1 MWKKIRYV
9 TYFLLL
15 ILIFSVTYK
24 FREYYYVP
32 FIQSGINKLVN
43 DKLKFRNFSLSFPL
57 DVTLYNIEYDN
68 TIFVDTAT
76 LRFEPLILVKNIK
89 TPLKSLVA
97 VNVDKLAFVK
107 DTPAQKNLID
117 NNANTNKANIISK
130 FINRLFRRIVLTKIF
145 VNKANILYFDKLLK
159 AVDTEMSLEDK
170 LTVSSNVTFK
180 QHDITLYG
188 NVELK
193 DNLLISDFQI
203 LTEGFIRS
211 EFDVNG
217 QFNIEDKSVNHVINI
232 NNLFVS
238 QLKFGKNKIQF
249 TKKDNNITVNCEG
262 ENGKLFFETKDPSFS
277 AWKSNGNMML
287 TDINDLF
294 KSKLKY
300 TAIKDKSL
308 DISAQLEDIYF
319 LKNNFGKLDV
329 KSVDD
334 NEHFKLDC
342 SHNSDNK
349 FVFTLYPE
357 GKYLIKAYNK
367 ENKIGKAVGNYKTGE
382 ISIDMK
388 DIPLNKLIFL
398 SSLSSD
404 VKGKIS
410 LYGNINSSSGTI
422 KLHAKNLSSKQ
433 LKKFDVIGE
442 LNKKDS
448 KWFCDIATK
457 DKKLE
462 VKSFF
467 ENKKNNNVEFFF
479 SGLNSNNIFKIL
491 GWKDPRVSGSASG
504 YIKYDTAGSAT
515 KADIKL
521 KNGTFFNNNF
531 KTWNICSDISEKRV
545 NISTFSFNGNDSN
558 INLTTQLDFNK
569 YSPQS
574 FINCDVK
581 NFKIG
586 GVTLNSQI
594 NFSGT
599 ISDKTDE
606 ISGILNAKE
615 LKLNK
620 FDLSHTSKIFLS
632 TKQLKIQDIDDNNNL
647 SGDFFYNFKTKKVS
661 ANIKAVQSKLSKYYS
676 KVKGRLD
683 LNFSM
688 NGPIKKP
695 KIKADFSISN
705 GLHNNMYFDVNSKI
719 ITRNNNT
726 YLEKFKILLDK
737 NNSSLLEASGK
748 LGLQKNDIKI
758 KIKNFS
764 HRNINRF
771 VGFITPFKGTF
782 YGDGTVTGS
791 LNDLSCLLNIY
802 SDEIFVKSIKFNK
815 LNSKIELKKDSMGIK
830 DSTVKLKDSEIKI
843 ISGNF
848 NIKTGKYSSIFKLV
862 NTHLGPF
869 DTFGTVDLKGKMIKK
884 LNGSI
889 YTGDILLKNLWLNR
903 QRVKNLPLNYV
914 ISNRKFNF
922 ETDKKE
928 DLKVKGSINFNKY
941 PNILLENINVS
952 ENNQE
957 FGINGSVSSKD
968 IDLKIN
974 TKSVDAG
981 IITDIFN
988 LPFDMEGPID
998 IDLTAKGTVLK
1009 PLMDLKAT
1017 SKKGNIFN
1025 ISYTSLN
1032 INAVSKNNIIDIKE
1046 FHIDK
1051 KGEYK
1056 TSITGTCPFWLDP
1069 KLRKKMQDEKI
1080 NIKYEFT
1087 DDKCGLFKE
1096 YTQEQIVAKS
1106 GKINLKGSLTGTLR
1120 NMLSTGELTANIS
1133 NITTNSYIN
1142 KIKNLVVDFEWKNN
1156 LLEIK
1161 KFTAKIGSGIV
1172 DVFGNIRL
1180 NGLTPYSYDLSIS
1193 TPKKGIPIVIQ
1204 ELPIPTSGI
1213 LNMEKSQTFTNFS
1226 KAVPTFD
1233 FKLYGNMDDLKLV
1246 GWAKLENAK
1255 FCFPPPVKISKNS
1268 DFTIKDIFPNIFI
1281 NIDLLS
1287 GVSTN
1292 YENGNVNM
1300 YLDGKLNLKGPV
1312 DDIVANGI
1320 LESSEGRVSYIGND
1334 FDIINSKVEIINNE
1348 IFITGEGESDV
1359 YTAGDSDAETIKV
1372 FIDRSS
1378 IDDLKIRFA
1387 SKNDP
1392 TMDSKTALSRLTKT
1406 DPSKA
1411 TALDT
1416 STDFLVKQQA
1426 IRLLGS
1432 SVAMPLANTVLK
1444 KTGIVDNV
1452 RLGYV
1457 NQDNLEIKDDEE
1469 PTLAE
1474 LLYGMKY
1481 SVEKNIN
1488 RLLQVGY
1495 SVTFDQVEREIDLK
1509 HALEMSFKVSKDLF
1523 LKGSYGLKSDNPLYE
1538 PEKKVMLEQR
1548 LRFGGGKKK

>member
-32 FIQSGINKLVN
+32 FIQSGINKIVN

-57 DVTLYNIEYDN
+57 NITLYNIEYDKK
-68 TIFVDTAT
+68 IFINTAT
-76 LRFEPLILVKNIK
+76 LRFEPLILIKNIK
-89 TPLKSLVA
+89 NPLKSLVA
-97 VNVDKLAFVK
+97 VTVDNLAFIK
-107 DTPAQKNLID
+107 DDTTQKDLTEKKIGNKTNLI
-117 NNANTNKANIISK
+117 NK
-130 FINRLFRRIVLTKIF
+130 FLNRLFRKILLTKIY
-145 VNKANILYFDKLLK
+145 VTKANIVYSDKLLK
-159 AVDTEMSLEDK
+159 AVDTEMTLEDRV
-170 LTVSSNVTFK
+170 TISSNMSFK
-180 QHDITLYG
+180 QHDITIYG
-188 NVELK
+188 NLEIK
-193 DNLLISDFQI
+193 DDILLSDFQI
-203 LTEGFIRS
+203 IMEGFIKT
-211 EFDVNG
+211 EFDING
-217 QFNIEDKSVNHVINI
+217 KFNMIDKSVDHVISI

-238 QLKFGKNKIQF
+238 QLKFGKNKINF
-249 TKKDNNITVNCEG
+249 KKRDDNITVNCDG
-262 ENGKLFFETKDPSFS
+262 ENGKLFFETKDSSFDT
-277 AWKSNGNMML
+277 WKSSGNMVL

-294 KSKLKY
+294 KTKLKY
-300 TAIKDKSL
+300 NAVKDKSL
-308 DISAQLEDIYF
+308 DVVAQLEDIIF
-319 LKNNFGKLDV
+319 LKNNFGNLDI
-329 KSVDD
+329 KSVD
-334 NEHFKLDC
+334 NSEQFKLNC
-342 SHNSDNK
+342 CHNKDNK
-349 FVFTLYPE
+349 FIFTLYPE
-357 GKYLIKAYNK
+357 GNYLINAYNK

-382 ISIDMK
+382 VSIDMK
-388 DIPLNKLIFL
+388 DVPLHRLIFL
-398 SSLSSD
+398 SSLSGD

-422 KLHAKNLSSKQ
+422 KLNAKNLTSKQ

-442 LNKKDS
+442 LSKKDS

-491 GWKDPRVSGSASG
+491 GWKNPQVSGSATG
-504 YIKYDTAGSAT
+504 YIKYDTADSAT
-515 KADIKL
+515 NVDIKL
-521 KNGTFFNNNF
+521 KNGTFYNNNF
-531 KTWNICSDISEKRV
+531 KTWYICSDISEKKV
-545 NISTFSFNGNDSN
+545 NISTFSFNGNDSS
-558 INLTTQLDFNK
+558 INLTTLLDFNK
-569 YSPQS
+569 KNSPQS
-574 FINCDVK
+574 FIRCDIK
-581 NFKIG
+581 NFKVD
-586 GVTLNSQI
+586 GVTVNSTLNFLGS
-594 NFSGT
+594 

-606 ISGILNAKE
+606 ISGILSAKE
-615 LKLNK
+615 LKLND
-620 FDLSHTSKIFLS
+620 FDFSHNSKIFLS
-632 TKQLKIQDIDDNNNL
+632 TKQLRIQDIDDNNGL
-647 SGDFFYNFKTKKVS
+647 SGNFLYNFKTKKIS
-661 ANIKAVQSKLSKYYS
+661 SNIKAVQSKLSKYYP
-676 KVKGRLD
+676 KIKGRLD
-683 LNFSM
+683 LNFSI

-695 KIKADFSISN
+695 KIKSDLSIST
-705 GLHNNMYFDVNSKI
+705 GLYNNMYFDVSSKI
-719 ITRNNNT
+719 TTRNNNT
-726 YLEKFKILLDK
+726 YLEKFKVLLDK
-737 NNSSLLEASGK
+737 NNSSILEASGK
-748 LGLQKNDIKI
+748 LGLYSNDIKI

-771 VGFITPFKGTF
+771 VGFIAPFKGTF
-782 YGDGTVTGS
+782 YGDGNVTGR
-791 LNDLSCLLNIY
+791 LNNLNCLLNIY

-815 LNSKIELKKDSMGIK
+815 LNSKIELKKDNIGIK

-848 NIKTGKYSSIFKLV
+848 NTKTGKYSSVFKLV

-869 DTFGTVDLKGKMIKK
+869 DTFGSINLKGKMIKK

-889 YTGDILLKNLWLNR
+889 YTGDILLTNLWLNR
-903 QRVKNLPLNYV
+903 QRVQTLPLNYV

-928 DLKVKGSINFNKY
+928 DLKVKGCINFNKY
-941 PNILLENINVS
+941 PNIFLEKINIS
-952 ENNQE
+952 KDNQQ
-957 FGINGSVSSKD
+957 FDANGSVSSKD
-968 IDLKIN
+968 IDLTIN
-974 TKSVDAG
+974 TKSVNAN

-998 IDLTAKGTVLK
+998 VNLTAKGTILK
-1009 PLMDLKAT
+1009 PLIDLTAT

-1025 ISYTSLN
+1025 VSYTSLK
-1032 INAVSKNNIIDIKE
+1032 INAISKNNIIDIKE
-1046 FHIDK
+1046 FNIDK
-1051 KGEYK
+1051 KGEFK
-1056 TSITGTCPFWLDP
+1056 ASITGTCPFWLDP
-1069 KLRKKMQDEKI
+1069 KLRKKMLDEKLNI
-1080 NIKYEFT
+1080 NYELI
-1087 DDKCGLFKE
+1087 DDKCGIFKE
-1096 YTQEQIVAKS
+1096 YTQEQVIAKS
-1106 GKINLKGSLTGTLR
+1106 GKINLKGRLTGTLK

-1133 NITTNSYIN
+1133 NITTNSYIH
-1142 KIKNLVVDFEWKNN
+1142 KIKNLVLDFEWKNN

-1172 DVFGNIRL
+1172 DVFGNIKL
-1180 NGLTPYSYDLSIS
+1180 NGLTPSSYDLSIT
-1193 TPKKGIPIVIQ
+1193 TPKKGVPIVIQ

-1213 LNMEKSQTFTNFS
+1213 LNMEKTQTFTNFS

-1233 FKLYGNMDDLKLV
+1233 FKLYGNMENLKLV

-1255 FCFPPPVKISKNS
+1255 FCFPPPVKINKNS
-1268 DFTIKDIFPNIFI
+1268 DFSISDIFPNLFI

-1287 GVSTN
+1287 GASTN
-1292 YENGNVNM
+1292 YENGNINM
-1300 YLDGKLNLKGPV
+1300 YLDGKLNLKGTI

-1372 FIDRSS
+1372 FVDRSS
-1378 IDDLKIRFA
+1378 INDLKIRFA